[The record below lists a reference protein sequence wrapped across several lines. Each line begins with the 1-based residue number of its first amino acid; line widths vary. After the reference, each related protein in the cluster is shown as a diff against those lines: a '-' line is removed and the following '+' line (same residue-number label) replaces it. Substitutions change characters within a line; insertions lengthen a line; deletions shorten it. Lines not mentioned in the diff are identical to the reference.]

1 MEVTGKVFKYG
12 DNVDTDVIIP
22 ARYLNTSDP
31 KELASHCME
40 DIDLNFSK
48 KVKKGDII
56 VANKNFGCGSS
67 REHAPIA
74 IKESGI
80 SCVIA
85 STFARIFYR
94 NAINIGLPILECDEA
109 VKNIDANDELE
120 VNFDTGLIKN
130 LTKNEQYQGEAFPEF
145 MQNIINN
152 NGLIGYIRN
161 KGQLGEWKVTSG
173 KWQVTSGKWKVA
185 SGKWQVEEETPW
197 GVSEKYIY

>member
-74 IKESGI
+74 IKMSGI

-161 KGQLGEWKVTSG
+161 KG
-173 KWQVTSGKWKVA
+173 
-185 SGKWQVEEETPW
+185 
-197 GVSEKYIY
+197 

>member
-1 MEVTGKVFKYG
+1 MKATGRVFKYG

-31 KELASHCME
+31 KELALHCME

-48 KVKKGDII
+48 EVQKGDII

-74 IKESGI
+74 IKESGV

-94 NAINIGLPILECDEA
+94 NAINIGLPILECDQA
-109 VKNIDANDELE
+109 VKSIEAGDKLE
-120 VNFDTGLIKN
+120 VNFDTGVITN
-130 LTKNEQYQGEAFPEF
+130 LTKNEKYQGEAFP
-145 MQNIINN
+145 
-152 NGLIGYIRN
+152 
-161 KGQLGEWKVTSG
+161 
-173 KWQVTSGKWKVA
+173 
-185 SGKWQVEEETPW
+185 
-197 GVSEKYIY
+197 